1 MTETVELLSLLYEL
15 SLCNLKYRTP
25 ADTANAFV
33 KKILSRKSLQYG
45 AVWKTVAIDDTAVK
59 FEGIYSLPEQKNFKS
74 MSTEVFIASFNHDIF
89 YESTKSLF
97 EDVSLEGNFAYF
109 KLNDFGILELYD
121 SRVDRNV
128 LDRASMSPFHDVI
141 TQFASSLESGFS
153 HQLLQKEIS
162 HRKKAEESLKSNE
175 EKYRRIIDNIQLGLL
190 EVDNN
195 EMIQFANEPFLEL
208 TGYKLEEIVD
218 KKASLVL
225 LNPED
230 EESAAEIGKQNEL
243 RKSGDSDSYE
253 VSILDKKGQKKWLIV
268 SGAPNYDET
277 GQLVGSI
284 GIHLDITEEKKL
296 RIENE
301 FKETQLKKLFEM
313 SLDAL
318 ITINSRGKII
328 EWSPQ
333 AEKIFGFTPD
343 EIMGE
348 RLSEKVIPH
357 QHRESHENG
366 MGHYE
371 KTGHGPVLNTRIEI
385 VGLRKNGEVFPI
397 ELTVFP
403 LRYHNENYFTA
414 FVRDITELKK
424 SKEDVEKA
432 LKRQTELNNLKSQFI
447 SMTSHELRTPLT
459 TIRSNTELLN
469 YQLEH
474 FDVLDRSKL
483 EKNLGRIEGNVERLN
498 QLVNNILMIGQLD
511 SKKVPFDPKSTD
523 VCEFIQHYVLPDFT
537 SRDQKI
543 NCSKKGTPHEVRID
557 HRLFSHIMSNLI
569 ENAVKYSQG
578 KPDPELLLEFFD
590 DRLELHVI
598 DHGMGIPEAEQK
610 NLFETFFRASNVGNI
625 QGTGLGL
632 SIVNEFVKIH
642 GGRINV
648 ESKEGEGTSFIIIFP
663 KKNDN

>member
-25 ADTANAFV
+25 EDTANAFV
-33 KKILSRKSLQYG
+33 RKILSRKSLQYG
-45 AVWKTVAIDDTAVK
+45 AVWKTIDIDDSTVK
-59 FEGIYSLPEQKNFKS
+59 FESVYSLPEQTKS
-74 MSTEVFIASFNHDIF
+74 CSMRTETFISSFNQDIF
-89 YESTKSLF
+89 FESKKSLF
-97 EDVSLEGNFAYF
+97 DGVEMEGNFAYF

-121 SRVDRNV
+121 SRTNRNA
-128 LDRASMSPFHDVI
+128 LDRSSMSPFHDVV

-153 HQLLQKEIS
+153 HQLLQSEIS
-162 HRKKAEESLKSNE
+162 QRKSAEKSLKNNE
-175 EKYRRIIDNIQLGLL
+175 EKYRRIIDNIKLGLL
-190 EVDNN
+190 EVDND
-195 EMIQFANEPFLEL
+195 EIIQFANEPFLQL
-208 TGYKLEEIVD
+208 TGYKLDEILGM
-218 KKASLVL
+218 KASEVFI
-225 LNPED
+225 NPED
-230 EESAAEIGKQNEL
+230 EDSVAEIEKQNDS
-243 RKSGDSDSYE
+243 RKEGDSSSYE
-253 VSILDKKGQKKWLIV
+253 ISILDKGGSKKWAIV
-268 SGAPNYDET
+268 SGAPNYDQDGE
-277 GQLVGSI
+277 LVGSI
-284 GIHLDITEEKKL
+284 GIHLDITEERKL
-296 RIENE
+296 KLENE
-301 FKETQLKKLFEM
+301 FKDTQLKKLFEM

-333 AEKIFGFTPD
+333 AEKIFGFSSE
-343 EIMGE
+343 EILGE

-357 QHRESHENG
+357 QHRKGHENG

-385 VGLRKNGEVFPI
+385 IGLRKNGEVFPI

-403 LRYHNENYFTA
+403 LKYQNENYFTA

-469 YQLEH
+469 YQLEN
-474 FDVLDRSKL
+474 FEVLDRSKL
-483 EKNLGRIEGNVERLN
+483 EKNVGRIEGNVERLN
-498 QLVNNILMIGQLD
+498 QLVSNILMIGQLD

-523 VCEFIQHYVLPDFT
+523 VYEFIQHYVLPDFT

-543 NCSKKGTPHEVRID
+543 TCSEKGQPYHVMID
-557 HRLFSHIMSNLI
+557 HRLFSHIMNNLI
-569 ENAVKYSQG
+569 ENAVKYSPG
-578 KPDPELLLEFFD
+578 KQEPELLLDFCENH
-590 DRLELHVI
+590 LELHVI
-598 DHGMGIPEAEQK
+598 DHGMGIPEEEQK

-632 SIVNEFVKIH
+632 AIVKEFVKIH
-642 GGRINV
+642 SGEINV
-648 ESKEGEGTSFIIIFP
+648 KSKEGEGTSFIVTFP
-663 KKNDN
+663 KNKS